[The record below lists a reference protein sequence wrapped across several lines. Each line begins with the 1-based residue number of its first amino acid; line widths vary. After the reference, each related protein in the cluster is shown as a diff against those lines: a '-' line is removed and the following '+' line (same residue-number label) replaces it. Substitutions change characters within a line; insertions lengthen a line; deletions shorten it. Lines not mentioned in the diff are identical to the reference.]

1 MSKTIRTN
9 DAPGLGA
16 LPIILFCYYFARV
29 FYGTYNETAMLVAN
43 DVSLTVC
50 NCTIISAT
58 VSHNYSDIGTIK
70 IDAYT

>member
-1 MSKTIRTN
+1 
-9 DAPGLGA
+9 
-16 LPIILFCYYFARV
+16 
-29 FYGTYNETAMLVAN
+29 MLVAN

-70 IDAYT
+70 IDAGINSRHAQADTITNNQQRQINGFERLRTKPTANASHS